1 MITHT
6 WFFIQQNEQNAVPKI
21 PRELAAGDPPRY
33 IFRYSSRYYG
43 TYSKFVLMFFFFFF
57 FISLLLLFLVGTK
70 NSIVINVKYYVKEH
84 CLEFRVSS
92 VNLPRNSTLRRYLS
106 RSDPFVGFMA
116 SQSPFFPRQTSW
128 CISLK
133 IKKKKLEINLLSGI
147 DGGRSFN
154 LDFHT

>member
-1 MITHT
+1 MIFYTT
-6 WFFIQQNEQNAVPKI
+6 KWAKCSPENPQGASGRRSIQVYFQVFKQILWYLLQVC
-21 PRELAAGDPPRY
+21 
-33 IFRYSSRYYG
+33 S
-43 TYSKFVLMFFFFFF
+43 FVFFFFSLSL
-57 FISLLLLFLVGTK
+57 ISLLLLFLVGTK
-70 NSIVINVKYYVKEH
+70 NSIIINVKYYVKEH

-133 IKKKKLEINLLSGI
+133 IKKKSLK
-147 DGGRSFN
+147 
-154 LDFHT
+154 